1 MVVAGG
7 GDGNG
12 VGAEGFFPLSRSF
25 LSLFM
30 VFFVSLLLLVF
41 FFLSLILFLISSF
54 HPLINQIYSLNSIS
68 IFFPFFFHHIWVPF
82 SFSFFCFFFP
92 CFFYFFF
99 LFLAQSCSFLGSNSF
114 FLFSLSLNIFSFYLG
129 TPCFILPLLIGN
141 NKTPGT
147 FLDGIIMVIIFLGL
161 SQPFITVAHFIQV
174 CLCWHLHNNYVMV

>member
-41 FFLSLILFLISSF
+41 FLSLILLLISSF

-82 SFSFFCFFFP
+82 SFSFFVFFP
-92 CFFYFFF
+92 LLLLLFFPFFGSIVLFSWLKLFFSFLFISQHLFF
-99 LFLAQSCSFLGSNSF
+99 LSWHP
-114 FLFSLSLNIFSFYLG
+114 LFHSSPTYR
-129 TPCFILPLLIGN
+129 
-141 NKTPGT
+141 
-147 FLDGIIMVIIFLGL
+147 
-161 SQPFITVAHFIQV
+161 Q
-174 CLCWHLHNNYVMV
+174 

>member
-41 FFLSLILFLISSF
+41 FFFISYSSF
-54 HPLINQIYSLNSIS
+54 DLLFSSLNQSNLFS
-68 IFFPFFFHHIWVPF
+68 QLNLHFFSFFFSSHLSSLF
-82 SFSFFCFFFP
+82 FLFFCFFFS

-174 CLCWHLHNNYVMV
+174 CLC

>member
-1 MVVAGG
+1 MVMVS
-7 GDGNG
+7 
-12 VGAEGFFPLSRSF
+12 VLKGFF
-25 LSLFM
+25 LSLGHFSLYLWFSLFH
-30 VFFVSLLLLVF
+30 FFFLY
-41 FFLSLILFLISSF
+41 FFLSLILLLISSF

-68 IFFPFFFHHIWVPF
+68 IFFPFFFITFEFPF
-82 SFSFFCFFFP
+82 LSLFLFFFP

-174 CLCWHLHNNYVMV
+174 CLCLHLHNNYVMV

>member
-1 MVVAGG
+1 VVVAGS

-12 VGAEGFFPLSRSF
+12 VGAEGFFPLSQSF

-41 FFLSLILFLISSF
+41 FFFIFYSSFDLLFSSLNQSNLFSQLNLHFFFLFFFITFEFPFLSLFL
-54 HPLINQIYSLNSIS
+54 
-68 IFFPFFFHHIWVPF
+68 
-82 SFSFFCFFFP
+82 FFFP
-92 CFFYFFF
+92 CFFYFVFP
-99 LFLAQSCSFLGSNSF
+99 FLAQSCSLLGSNSF

-141 NKTPGT
+141 NKIPGT

-161 SQPFITVAHFIQV
+161 SLPFITVAHFIQV
-174 CLCWHLHNNYVMV
+174 CLC

>member
-1 MVVAGG
+1 MVSVLKG
-7 GDGNG
+7 
-12 VGAEGFFPLSRSF
+12 
-25 LSLFM
+25 
-30 VFFVSLLLLVF
+30 
-41 FFLSLILFLISSF
+41 FFLSLGHFSLYLWFSLFHFFFLYFFFISYSSF
-54 HPLINQIYSLNSIS
+54 DLLFSSLNQSNLFS
-68 IFFPFFFHHIWVPF
+68 QLNLHFFSFFFSSHLSSLF
-82 SFSFFCFFFP
+82 FLFFCFFFS

-129 TPCFILPLLIGN
+129 TPCFILPLFIGN

>member
-82 SFSFFCFFFP
+82 SFSFFVFFSLASST
-92 CFFYFFF
+92 FFSFFWLNRA
-99 LFLAQSCSFLGSNSF
+99 LFLAQTLFFFSLYLSTSFLSILAPLVSF
-114 FLFSLSLNIFSFYLG
+114 FPYL
-129 TPCFILPLLIGN
+129 
-141 NKTPGT
+141 
-147 FLDGIIMVIIFLGL
+147 
-161 SQPFITVAHFIQV
+161 
-174 CLCWHLHNNYVMV
+174 